1 MPLQKICKMWVN
13 FNELPLQSRI
23 WVFQSNRIMAP
34 SEQSSIDDAVKQFV
48 QKWSTHGVH
57 MLASH
62 VLFHNCFVIIAAD
75 EQKQKASGCSID
87 SFTALF
93 KAFGTQY
100 NLSFFDRFSIAHK
113 LGDGV
118 VISDLDDFK
127 QLIGDGRITPD
138 TLVFNNLIEQR
149 QDLFKKWEVPLK
161 ESWQKRYL

>member
-1 MPLQKICKMWVN
+1 MWVN
-13 FNELPLQSRI
+13 FDELPLQSRV
-23 WVFQSNRIMAP
+23 WVFQSNRIMTP
-34 SEQSSIDDAVKQFV
+34 SEQSSIDDAVKHFV
-48 QKWSTHGVH
+48 QKWSTHGLQ

-62 VLFHNCFVIIAAD
+62 VLYHNCFVVIAAD
-75 EQKQKASGCSID
+75 EQKQAASGCSID

-113 LGDGV
+113 SEDEV
-118 VISDLDDFK
+118 VISNLDDFK
-127 QLIGDGRITPD
+127 QLIDDGCITPD

-149 QDLFKKWEVPLK
+149 QDLSTKWEVPLN

>member
-1 MPLQKICKMWVN
+1 MWVN
-13 FNELPLQSRI
+13 FDELPLQSRV
-23 WVFQSNRIMAP
+23 WVFQSNRIMTP
-34 SEQSSIDDAVKQFV
+34 SEQSSIDGDVKHFV
-48 QKWSTHGVH
+48 QKWSTHSVQ

-62 VLFHNCFVIIAAD
+62 VLFHNCFVVIAAD
-75 EQKQKASGCSID
+75 EQKQAASGCSID

-113 LGDGV
+113 SGDEV
-118 VISDLDDFK
+118 VISNLDDFK
-127 QLIGDGRITPD
+127 QLIDDGHITPD

-149 QDLFKKWEVPLK
+149 QDLSTKWELPLK

>member
-1 MPLQKICKMWVN
+1 MWVN
-13 FNELPLQSRI
+13 FDELPLQSRV
-23 WVFQSNRIMAP
+23 WVFQSNRIMSP
-34 SEQSSIDDAVKQFV
+34 SEQSSIDAAVKQFV
-48 QKWSTHGVH
+48 QEWSTHGVQ

-62 VLFHNCFVIIAAD
+62 VLYHNCFVVIAAD
-75 EQKQKASGCSID
+75 EQKQAASGCSID

-113 LGDGV
+113 LGDEV

-127 QLIGDGRITPD
+127 QLIGDGRVTQD
-138 TLVFNNLIEQR
+138 TLVFNNLINLR
-149 QDLFKKWEVPLK
+149 QDLFTKWELPLK

>member
-1 MPLQKICKMWVN
+1 MWVN
-13 FNELPLQSRI
+13 FDELPLQSRV
-23 WVFQSNRIMAP
+23 WVFQSNRIMSP
-34 SEQSSIDDAVKQFV
+34 SEQSSIDAALKQFV
-48 QKWSTHGVH
+48 QKWSTHGVQ
-57 MLASH
+57 MLASN
-62 VLFHNCFVIIAAD
+62 VLYHNCFVVIAAD
-75 EQKQKASGCSID
+75 EQKQAASGCSID

-113 LGDGV
+113 SRDEV

-127 QLIGDGRITPD
+127 QLIGDGSITPD

-149 QDLFKKWEVPLK
+149 QDLSTKWELPLK

>member
-1 MPLQKICKMWVN
+1 MWVN
-13 FNELPLQSRI
+13 FDELPLQSRV
-23 WVFQSNRIMAP
+23 WVFQSNRIMTS
-34 SEQSSIDDAVKQFV
+34 SEQSSIDDAVKHFV

-75 EQKQKASGCSID
+75 EEKQVASGCSID

-113 LGDGV
+113 LGDEV

-127 QLIGDGRITPD
+127 QLICDGRITPD

-149 QDLFKKWEVPLK
+149 KDLSTKWELPLK

>member
-1 MPLQKICKMWVN
+1 MWVN
-13 FNELPLQSRI
+13 FDELPLQSRV
-23 WVFQSNRIMAP
+23 WVFQSNRIMTT
-34 SEQSSIDDAVKQFV
+34 SEQSSIDSAVKHFV

-62 VLFHNCFVIIAAD
+62 VLFHNCFVVIAAD
-75 EQKQKASGCSID
+75 EQKQAASGCSID

-113 LGDGV
+113 LGDEV

-127 QLIGDGRITPD
+127 QLIGDGRITQD
-138 TLVFNNLIEQR
+138 TLVFNNLINLR
-149 QDLFKKWEVPLK
+149 QDLFTKWELPLK

>member
-1 MPLQKICKMWVN
+1 MWVN
-13 FNELPLQSRI
+13 FDELPLQSRV
-23 WVFQSNRIMAP
+23 WVFQSNRIMSP
-34 SEQSSIDDAVKQFV
+34 DEQSSIDNAVKQFV
-48 QKWSTHGVH
+48 QKWSTHGLQ

-75 EQKQKASGCSID
+75 EQRQAASGCSID

-113 LGDGV
+113 LGDEV
-118 VISDLDDFK
+118 LISNLDDFK
-127 QLIGDGRITPD
+127 QLINDGRITPD

-149 QDLFKKWEVPLK
+149 QDLSTKWELPLK

>member
-1 MPLQKICKMWVN
+1 MWVN
-13 FNELPLQSRI
+13 FEELPLQSRV
-23 WVFQSNRIMAP
+23 WVFQSNRIMTS
-34 SEQSSIDDAVKQFV
+34 SEQSSIDDAVKYFV

-62 VLFHNCFVIIAAD
+62 VLFHNCFVVIAAD
-75 EQKQKASGCSID
+75 EQKQAASGCSID

-93 KAFGTQY
+93 KVFGTQY

-113 LGDGV
+113 LGDEV
-118 VISDLDDFK
+118 VISDLDYFK

-138 TLVFNNLIEQR
+138 TLVFNNLIEQK
-149 QDLFKKWEVPLK
+149 QDLSTKWELPLK

>member
-1 MPLQKICKMWVN
+1 MWVN
-13 FNELPLQSRI
+13 FDELPLQSRV
-23 WVFQSNRIMAP
+23 WVFQSNRIMTP
-34 SEQSSIDDAVKQFV
+34 SEQSSINDAVKHFV
-48 QKWSTHGVH
+48 QKWSTHGVQ

-62 VLFHNCFVIIAAD
+62 VLYHNCFVVIAAD
-75 EQKQKASGCSID
+75 EQKQAASGCSID

-113 LGDGV
+113 LEDEV

-127 QLIGDGRITPD
+127 QLIDDGRITPD

-149 QDLFKKWEVPLK
+149 QDLSTKWELPLK

>member
-1 MPLQKICKMWVN
+1 MWVN
-13 FNELPLQSRI
+13 FDDLPLQSRV
-23 WVFQSNRIMAP
+23 WVFQSNRIMRP
-34 SEQSSIDDAVKQFV
+34 DEQSSIDDGVKNFV
-48 QKWSTHGVH
+48 QKWSTHGVQ

-62 VLFHNCFVIIAAD
+62 VLYHNCFVVIAAN
-75 EQKQKASGCSID
+75 EQKQAASGCSID

-113 LGDGV
+113 LGDEV

-127 QLIGDGRITPD
+127 QLIGDGRVTQD
-138 TLVFNNLIEQR
+138 TLVFNNLINLR
-149 QDLFKKWEVPLK
+149 QDLFTKWELPLK

>member
-1 MPLQKICKMWVN
+1 MWVN
-13 FNELPLQSRI
+13 FDELPLQSRV
-23 WVFQSNRIMAP
+23 WVFQSNRIMSP
-34 SEQSSIDDAVKQFV
+34 SEQSSIDAAVKQFV
-48 QKWSTHGVH
+48 QEWSTHGVH

-62 VLFHNCFVIIAAD
+62 VLFHNCFVVIAAD
-75 EQKQKASGCSID
+75 EQKQAASGCSID

-113 LGDGV
+113 SNDEV
-118 VISDLDDFK
+118 VISRINDFK
-127 QLIGDGRITPD
+127 QLVDDGRITED

-149 QDLFKKWEVPLK
+149 QDLSTKWELPLK

>member
-1 MPLQKICKMWVN
+1 MWVN
-13 FNELPLQSRI
+13 FDELPLQSRV
-23 WVFQSNRIMAP
+23 WVFQSNRMMSP
-34 SEQSSIDDAVKQFV
+34 SEQSSIDAAVKQFV
-48 QKWSTHGVH
+48 QECSTHGVQ

-62 VLFHNCFVIIAAD
+62 VLYHNCFVVIAAD
-75 EQKQKASGCSID
+75 EQKQAASGCSID

-113 LGDGV
+113 LGDEV

-127 QLIGDGRITPD
+127 QLIGDGRITQD
-138 TLVFNNLIEQR
+138 TLVFNNLINLR
-149 QDLFKKWEVPLK
+149 QDLFTKWELPLK